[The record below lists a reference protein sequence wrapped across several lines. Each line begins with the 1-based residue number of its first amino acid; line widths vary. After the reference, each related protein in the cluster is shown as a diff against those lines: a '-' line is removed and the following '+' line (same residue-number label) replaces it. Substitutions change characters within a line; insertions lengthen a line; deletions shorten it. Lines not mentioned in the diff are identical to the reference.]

1 MSIIV
6 AVRKGDQIAVAAD
19 RMHSSGS
26 RREHEENLVSSA
38 KLRKVGSCCMGGVGW
53 SVYDNILD
61 HYLGSF
67 KRAPSLLDQPKI
79 FDFFLKFWKAIRKK
93 YQVVND
99 QPDRD
104 DRSPFADIDAEF
116 MVGSPKGI
124 FAVSRDLSVMEFAQY
139 AAIGSGERYAYG
151 ALHALYNSRRTAEQI
166 AKAAVEA
173 AVHFE
178 QTCGGSTDVVV
189 IRAR

>member
-6 AVRKGDQIAVAAD
+6 AVRKGDQIVLAAD

-26 RREHEENLVSSA
+26 RREHEENMVASA
-38 KLRKVGSCCMGGVGW
+38 KLRRVGSCCLGGVGW

-67 KRAPSLLDQPKI
+67 KRAPSLVSQEKV
-79 FDFFLKFWKAIRKK
+79 FEFFLKFWKAIRKK

-116 MVGSPKGI
+116 MIGSSKGI

-139 AAIGSGERYAYG
+139 AAIGSGEKYAYG
-151 ALHALYNSRRTAEQI
+151 ALQALYKSKRTAEQI
-166 AKAAVEA
+166 ARAAVEA

-178 QTCGGSTDVVV
+178 QTCGGSTDVIVLRV
-189 IRAR
+189 R

>member
-6 AVRKGDQIAVAAD
+6 AVRKGDQIALAAD

-26 RREHEENLVSSA
+26 RREHEENLVAST
-38 KLRKVGSCCMGGVGW
+38 KLRKVGACCMGGVGW

-61 HYLGSF
+61 HYLGTFS
-67 KRAPSLLDQPKI
+67 RAPSLNSEQRV
-79 FDFFLKFWKAIRKK
+79 FEFFLKFWKAIRKK

-116 MVGSPKGI
+116 MIGSPKGI
-124 FAVSRDLSVMEFAQY
+124 FSVSRDLSVMEFTQY
-139 AAIGSGERYAYG
+139 AAIGSGEKYAYG
-151 ALHALYNSRRTAEQI
+151 AMHALYKSKRTAEQI

-178 QTCGGSTDVVV
+178 QTCGGTTDVVV
-189 IRAR
+189 IRVR

>member
-6 AVRKGDQIAVAAD
+6 AVRKGDQIALAAD

-26 RREHEENLVSSA
+26 RQEHEENLVASA
-38 KLRKVGSCCMGGVGW
+38 KLRKVGSCYMGGVGW
-53 SVYDNILD
+53 SVYDNIFD
-61 HYLGSF
+61 HYLGTF
-67 KRAPSLLDQPKI
+67 KRAPSLASQDKV
-79 FDFFLKFWKAIRKK
+79 FEFFLKFWKAIRKK

-116 MVGSPKGI
+116 MIGSPKGI

-139 AAIGSGERYAYG
+139 AAIGSGEKYAYG
-151 ALHALYNSRRTAEQI
+151 ADSSVVQEQ
-166 AKAAVEA
+166 AD
-173 AVHFE
+173 
-178 QTCGGSTDVVV
+178 G
-189 IRAR
+189 